1 MREKIGVR
9 RPPSGGSRPVPIGSR
24 SIAVSLQPAIPRQV
38 APQQSPLPLHRSPTI
53 VAQSRSG
60 AAIKC
65 AAQPHCKVQSSALLG
80 PVAKRECHL
89 YFARRVTFLSCA
101 DNRCTGDGG
110 LAIRSDLKEHELV
123 ATSGRDRAH
132 PVRFSEVSNG
142 RASACHMLH
151 ERHRSEGLRKSARCG
166 RGACRLSR
174 LCGCRCL
181 GVAVGDRDRA
191 RSGEPAKRWV
201 GGKGRGPSKCRQDD
215 QGTHRDLR
223 CGRSPDGRQVC
234 ERRTP
239 IEVSTSSLDPRQVR
253 RGKWASQD
261 DRRRRLKRAAQNGD
275 SGLT

>member
-101 DNRCTGDGG
+101 DTLLAKIRAAAGARLGCPAEQVELADGC
-110 LAIRSDLKEHELV
+110 A
-123 ATSGRDRAH
+123 RA
-132 PVRFSEVSNG
+132 
-142 RASACHMLH
+142 
-151 ERHRSEGLRKSARCG
+151 
-166 RGACRLSR
+166 
-174 LCGCRCL
+174 
-181 GVAVGDRDRA
+181 
-191 RSGEPAKRWV
+191 
-201 GGKGRGPSKCRQDD
+201 
-215 QGTHRDLR
+215 
-223 CGRSPDGRQVC
+223 PDGRSLAFAELAADGLRVTTAFGNDNRLTYTYGS
-234 ERRTP
+234 ERQTP
-239 IEVSTSSLDPRQVR
+239 YSH
-253 RGKWASQD
+253 AS
-261 DRRRRLKRAAQNGD
+261 
-275 SGLT
+275 